1 MPTVN
6 TTEDLTRLL
15 RENPD
20 FREAVRR
27 EILSDELLALP
38 QRFSEYAEN
47 TDRRL
52 EALTASH
59 DALTAEVSKLSAEVR
74 EFIKAT
80 NRRLGSIEG
89 KIDEMDSTQSVLKG
103 FGLEYKLARTG
114 MQRMIGQF
122 DIRRTREV
130 RVAEEN
136 RASAD
141 FNNAIYD
148 AEEQGTLSAVEY
160 NRILRTDLIVRGRT
174 RDDSTIVYVV
184 AEASYTAEDDDIE
197 KVEFSASAI
206 RKVFPDAHVYPVLY
220 CTIISDWLANRAEES
235 DVTVMIEDDFG

>member
-52 EALTASH
+52 

-80 NRRLGSIEG
+80 NKRLGSIEG
-89 KIDEMDSTQSVLKG
+89 KLDEMDRTQSVLKG
-103 FGLEYKLARTG
+103 FGLEYKLVRTG
-114 MQRMIGQF
+114 MQRMIGHF

-148 AEEQGTLSAVEY
+148 AEEQGVLSAVEY

-174 RDDSTIVYVV
+174 RDGATIVYIV

-206 RKVFPDAHVYPVLY
+206 RKVFPDARVYPVLY
-220 CTIISDWLANRAEES
+220 CTIISDWLASRAEES
-235 DVTVMIEDDFG
+235 DVTVMVEDIYV

>member
-52 EALTASH
+52 
-59 DALTAEVSKLSAEVR
+59 DALTSEVSKLSAEVR

-80 NRRLGSIEG
+80 NKRLGSIEG
-89 KIDEMDSTQSVLKG
+89 KLDEMDRTQSVLKG
-103 FGLEYKLARTG
+103 FGLEYKLVRTG
-114 MQRMIGQF
+114 MQRMIGHF

-184 AEASYTAEDDDIE
+184 AEASYTAEEDDVE
-197 KVEFSASAI
+197 KVDFSASAI
-206 RKVFPDAHVYPVLY
+206 RKVFPDARVYPVLY

-235 DVTVMIEDDFG
+235 DVTVMIEDNFG